1 MHSVMLPP
9 EPASA
14 SRAREFVR
22 GQLGRECDGDVL
34 EIVALLATELV
45 TNAVLHARTPLRL
58 TVDVVAPVV
67 RVAVEDTATAT
78 PVVRRYEPSEAT
90 TGRGLALV
98 EALARSWGIESTADG
113 KQVWCEI
120 ELAGARLGER

>member
-1 MHSVMLPP
+1 MNSVVLPP

-14 SRAREFVR
+14 SRARDFVR
-22 GQLGRECDGDVL
+22 GQLGRECDSEVL
-34 EIVALLATELV
+34 ETVALLTTELV

-58 TVDVVAPVV
+58 TIDVVAPVV
-67 RVAVEDTATAT
+67 RVAVEDTAAGT

-98 EALARSWGIESTADG
+98 EALARSWGVESTADG

-120 ELAGARLGER
+120 ELADAKPVER